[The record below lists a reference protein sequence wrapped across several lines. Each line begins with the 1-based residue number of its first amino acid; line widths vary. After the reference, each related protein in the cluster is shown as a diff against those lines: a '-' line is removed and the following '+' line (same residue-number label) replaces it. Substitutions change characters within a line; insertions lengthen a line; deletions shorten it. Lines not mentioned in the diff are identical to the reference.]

1 MASLQAVL
9 GPHAYILHRY
19 GISLSEDVETA
30 IEKLRRVA
38 PHMAKLLEEVV
49 RR

>member
-9 GPHAYILHRY
+9 GPHAYFLQRY
-19 GISLSEDVETA
+19 GVSPYEDVEAA
-30 IEKLRRVA
+30 IEKLRKVA
-38 PHMAKLLEEVV
+38 PHLAKLLEEVT